1 MQSVLYV
8 ETFVSC
14 GATLLL
20 DSSHIF
26 DALRHIHDVN
36 EKDSNKQATCALHY
50 SYRRDR
56 TTSPASSTAGSR
68 SRIYNGTTCTDSSH
82 CHNRSSPVL
91 TAFCRNSISGHHS
104 PCPLP
109 AALPPPRTPP
119 HSPCRFASDARLP
132 LRTGHNGNR
141 KHKPSWAS

>member
-1 MQSVLYV
+1 MKPALYV

-14 GATLLL
+14 GAILSL
-20 DSSHIF
+20 DSSPF
-26 DALRHIHDVN
+26 FNALQQTVDVN

-68 SRIYNGTTCTDSSH
+68 SRIYNGTTCMDSSH
-82 CHNRSSPVL
+82 CHNRSSPAL
-91 TAFCRNSISGHHS
+91 TAFCRNSISGHRS
-104 PCPLP
+104 PYPLP

-119 HSPCRFASDARLP
+119 QSPCRFASDVRLP
-132 LRTGHNGNR
+132 LHTAHNGNR